1 MDFDIIEDR
10 KIANKILNAKNNYDI
25 FGINAEFMN
34 APNKAEQLE
43 KLKKMYKT
51 LSLKV
56 HPDRNKEPNA
66 TEAFQRLSNA
76 YGALTKALETAT
88 PVVIV
93 SFTTNDVFNF
103 FTKPS
108 QEDRAFK
115 CAATTKAG
123 HLCRNIVQ
131 FDMDG
136 KSGLNSKYCRMHQNF
151 ETSKVPKS
159 EKAKVKCRATCKN
172 GEMCGIFARENS
184 PYCGIH
190 RDYNPNVKQ
199 PDNMKE
205 KVKTKCAAKTKLDKP
220 CGNWAQENS
229 KYCGI
234 HRNYNPNK

>member
-1 MDFDIIEDR
+1 MDFNIIEDK
-10 KIANKILNAKNNYDI
+10 KIADKILSAKSDI
-25 FGINAEFMN
+25 DVFGINAEFMKM
-34 APNKAEQLE
+34 PDKEEQLE
-43 KLKKMYKT
+43 KLEKLYKA
-51 LSLKV
+51 LSRKV
-56 HPDRNKEPNA
+56 HPDKNQSPNA
-66 TEAFQRLSNA
+66 TKAFQRLGSA
-76 YGALTKALETAT
+76 YSALTQTLKMPP

-93 SFTTNDVFNF
+93 SFTTNDAFNF
-103 FTKPS
+103 FTKPF
-108 QEDRAFK
+108 QENRAFK

-131 FDMDG
+131 FDVDG
-136 KSGLNSKYCRMHQNF
+136 NIGIHSKYCRMHQNF
-151 ETSKVPKS
+151 EPSKVPKS
-159 EKAKVKCRATCKN
+159 EKPKVKCRATCKN
-172 GEMCGIFARENS
+172 GDPCSKTAQEDS
-184 PYCGIH
+184 LYCGIH